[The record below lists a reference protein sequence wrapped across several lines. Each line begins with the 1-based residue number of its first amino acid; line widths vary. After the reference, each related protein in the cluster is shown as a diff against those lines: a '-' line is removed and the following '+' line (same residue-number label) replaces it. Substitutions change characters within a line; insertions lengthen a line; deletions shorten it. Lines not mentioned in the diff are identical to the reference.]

1 MALRTGYGT
10 GVYTSGK
17 YGVPEAYEGAS
28 ASSIT
33 LVVSEADG
41 QRIAL
46 GAASVEDAV
55 SHVVTGQRVQSASV
69 SASISASATAAG
81 FTAVAASAATTI
93 ETSVALYWNRVRPFS
108 ASDASQSDNV
118 INARYKWINTSV
130 APVTWTDADYRE
142 GAA

>member
-17 YGVPEAYEGAS
+17 YGLPEAYEGAS
-28 ASSIT
+28 ATSIT
-33 LVVSEADG
+33 VVVSQADG

-46 GAASVEDAV
+46 GAVAVEDAV

-69 SASISASATAAG
+69 SASISATSTAAG
-81 FTAVAASAATTI
+81 FTAVAAAASTNI
-93 ETSVALYWNRVRPFS
+93 EASVALYWNRVRPF
-108 ASDASQSDNV
+108 AAADVTQSDNV
-118 INARYKWINTSV
+118 IDARYKWIDTSIASV
-130 APVTWTDADYRE
+130 NWVDADYRE